1 MTLSFSYII
10 IYLCLSC
17 LVAARQDDGKT
28 GREQKYDFQSTL
40 KAHRKGET
48 AKEFVHKDTTVEV
61 EVEYVAAALQYDP
74 YDDLSAGGLAVLE
87 ENARTFIHYA
97 GEAKDMGAQIIVFP
111 EYGLTSLNL
120 DLTLGTFLAQTQV
133 VPNPEDKE
141 VPCEYGDVK
150 NSSKIMK
157 ELSCAAMES
166 GIYLVVDLAEQS
178 NCSGI
183 AFGEEDLP
191 FSQNGEA
198 SGVLSGCIFYNSQ
211 VVFDDAGAV
220 VARYRKKHLFL
231 EPVFTPGTDPDSTA
245 VFETSFGVTFT
256 LLICFDILYESP
268 AVSNIYNLGVRDAL
282 LSTAWIDGLPS
293 LSAPQVWK
301 GFSQGNNVNL
311 VAANIYAPPGGFL
324 GAGIFRG
331 VYSEPEYYTYDTSSG
346 TKLIV
351 GKVKTKSAA
360 PSAKRHQPGDSEVFS
375 YKAFDDLPLLGPAQ
389 MEKRQTN
396 AMELMVNGKKIH
408 KQSTNQNM
416 KQKYLHEDL
425 SRYNHTI
432 LERTSPGV
440 FAFQELCHV
449 DNLCCNLTYE
459 YPAEEPEDIV
469 YMLIAYSG
477 IEERGEV
484 VYLQYVQVCGV
495 ILCLNETIDS
505 CGYFE
510 EAYVPESAFRAYSL
524 SGTFSDRYIYPSV
537 FTDALQ
543 LFGAEKWNYTLS
555 ESPDHY
561 HAIIHLHEEVNDLSM
576 LSLFSRWFS
585 RDPNH

>member
-1 MTLSFSYII
+1 MKLSFSYII
-10 IYLCLSC
+10 INLLLSC
-17 LVAARQDDGKT
+17 LVVARQDDGKT
-28 GREQKYDFQSTL
+28 GRKHKYDFQSTL

-48 AKEFVHKDTTVEV
+48 AKEFVHKDTTAET
-61 EVEYVAAALQYDP
+61 EVEYTAAALQYAP

-87 ENARTFIHYA
+87 ENARAFIQYA
-97 GEAKDMGAQIIVFP
+97 GEARDMGAQIIVFP

-120 DLTLGTFLAQTQV
+120 GFTWGTFLAQTQI
-133 VPNPEDKE
+133 VPDPEDKE

-178 NCSGI
+178 NCSEI
-183 AFGEEDLP
+183 AFGDEDLP
-191 FSQNGEA
+191 FSQNGNA
-198 SGVLSGCIFYNSQ
+198 SSVLSGCKFYNSQ

-220 VARYRKKHLFL
+220 VARYRKKHLFV
-231 EPVFTPGTDPDSTA
+231 EPVFTPGTEPDSAAT
-245 VFETSFGVTFT
+245 FQTSFGVTFT
-256 LLICFDILYESP
+256 LLICFDIIYEDP

-282 LSTAWIDGLPS
+282 LSTAWMDQLPS
-293 LSAPQVWK
+293 LAAPQVWK

-311 VAANIYAPPGGFL
+311 VAANIYDPPGGFL

-331 VYSEPEYYTYDTSSG
+331 VYSEPEYYTYDASSG

-351 GKVKTKSAA
+351 GKVKTKSAL
-360 PSAKRHQPGDSEVFS
+360 PSAKTHQPSDFDVFN
-375 YKAFDDLPLLGPAQ
+375 YKAFDDLPLLGRTQ
-389 MEKRQTN
+389 MEERQSN
-396 AMELMVNGKKIH
+396 AMELMVNEEKIH
-408 KQSTNQNM
+408 KQNTNQNM
-416 KQKYLHEDL
+416 EHKFKHENL
-425 SRYNHTI
+425 SRYNNVI

-440 FAFQELCHV
+440 VAFQELCHE
-449 DNLCCNLTYE
+449 DNLCCNVTYE

-477 IEERGEV
+477 IVGHAHNL
-484 VYLQYVQVCGV
+484 YLTYVQDCGV
-495 ILCLNETIDS
+495 VLCLNETIAS
-505 CGYFE
+505 CGHFE
-510 EAYVPESAFRAYSL
+510 KAYVPDSAFRAYSL
-524 SGTFSDRYIYPSV
+524 SGTFGDRYIYPSV

-576 LSLFSRWFS
+576 LNLYGRWFS